1 MPESYPVKWA
11 QPWSENAGQAIT
23 SAAAMFTAARDK
35 ERARRL
41 AADQEAYDRKQTEM
55 DRERQRMA
63 DQWQSQKFELEIG
76 NLKQQ
81 QKQHKFDLATKEA
94 QLQLAAKA
102 GTPQPGF
109 EATQGAEVEPGK
121 APMATPD
128 TPAER
133 AAFAASAPPEQVTIP
148 ADVTPSGAPINL
160 PVQYREQVEAEAK
173 KKQAEAIA
181 LYTAKQKAELANS
194 ESVAA
199 AAARA
204 GRPAAA
210 RAPKPYTDKR
220 TQQTVYLSDEQA
232 IDAAKEGWLDKPTAA
247 AKPSSG
253 AEKNAL
259 SFYQR
264 AVPALEIADRFE
276 KSAMGK
282 GLMGQAQLQW
292 APNMLQTK
300 EQQMYRQ
307 AQRAFTEAR
316 LRPES
321 GAAIRDE
328 EYAADSKTYFAQ
340 AGDTPEVL
348 KNKRQGRALVL
359 EGTRL
364 KAGRAFAEY
373 YGEEAPKAG
382 NAATVT
388 GGITDETKKSL
399 DALFGSK

>member
-1 MPESYPVKWA
+1 MSDVFSWGDRVG
-11 QPWSENAGQAIT
+11 GQFR
-23 SAAAMFTAARDK
+23 AALQARQQKQLDDA
-35 ERARRL
+35 ERARK
-41 AADQEAYDRKQTEM
+41 AEQEAYQRQQTEL
-55 DRERQRMA
+55 DRERQKQADAWTGERMKLDHA
-63 DQWQSQKFELEIG
+63 KLGLDIKE
-76 NLKQQ
+76 
-81 QKQHKFDLATKEA
+81 HKFKQATEEA
-94 QLQLAAKA
+94 KLVLAAKA